1 MTKEKTNNKE
11 QLKKQKLADALKKNI
26 LRRKST
32 SDTISD

>member
-1 MTKEKTNNKE
+1 MNKENKSTKE

-32 SDTISD
+32 SDTICD